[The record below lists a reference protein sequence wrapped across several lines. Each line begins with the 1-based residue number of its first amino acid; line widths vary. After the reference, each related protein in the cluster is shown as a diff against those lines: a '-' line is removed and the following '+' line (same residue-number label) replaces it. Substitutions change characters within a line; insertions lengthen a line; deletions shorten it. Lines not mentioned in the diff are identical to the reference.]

1 MDNIKYVN
9 HLGEELAFGA
19 NGLYINA
26 SELHDFSWDVLSV
39 HDKISGFD
47 RGIQTKSIPVRV
59 LCTSAE
65 NGIARK
71 NALFEIPEKDVL
83 TGKNGTLY
91 VNGYAC
97 DCFVIESKKE
107 RYNIVDWYM
116 EVELTIVT
124 DRPYWYIENTNEIE
138 IDPTWEPEVAGIDFA
153 FDFPFGFGAIRY
165 RETSVTNESFF
176 DTKFRIVIRGKASSP
191 SVFINDHEY
200 NVDVDISEGDTL
212 IIDSV
217 IQKVYIERAGGTQEN
232 AFDRRDRESYIFQ
245 SIPAGE
251 LTVMWDNTF
260 DFDLVLVEQRSE
272 PRWS

>member
-83 TGKNGTLY
+83 TNQHGTLY

-97 DCFVIESKKE
+97 DCFITESKKE
-107 RYNIVDWYM
+107 RYTVVDWYM
-116 EVELTIVT
+116 EVTLTMVT
-124 DRPYWYIENTNEIE
+124 DRPYWYLETVNEVA
-138 IDPTWEPEVAGIDFA
+138 IDPEWEPEIAGIDFPFG
-153 FDFPFGFGAIRY
+153 FDFGFGAIRY
-165 RETSVTNESFF
+165 RETSLMNESFF
-176 DTKFRIVIRGKASSP
+176 DTKFRLVIHGKASNP
-191 SVFINDHEY
+191 SVFINGHEY
-200 NVDVDISEGDTL
+200 SVDVDISEGDSL

-217 IQKVYIERAGGTQEN
+217 TQKVYIEREGGQQEN
-232 AFDRRDRESYIFQ
+232 AFDQRNRESYIFQ
-245 SIPAGE
+245 SLPSGE
-251 LTVMWDNTF
+251 LTVMWSNTF
-260 DFDLVLVEQRSE
+260 SFDLVLVEQRSE